1 MPVSDA
7 QRSFNK
13 GLAALNKGL
22 AALAAAQPLRAVD
35 CFLDA
40 MQIEERLRVRQPDM
54 RFLSYYGLS
63 LARANRATNAA
74 AEACELAAHHDPR
87 DPLMLLNLGRVRLLA
102 GRRAEA
108 LECFKHGLRL
118 VPGHAVL
125 LQALERGERRSV
137 PVLPCLDRSNKLNRW
152 VGRVRDSFRTRIAA
166 AHRTRMAHSP

>member
-7 QRSFNK
+7 QRSF
-13 GLAALNKGL
+13 NKGL

-40 MQIEERLRVRQPDM
+40 MQIEERLRVRQPNM

-74 AEACELAAHHDPR
+74 AEACELAARHDPR
-87 DPLMLLNLGRVRLLA
+87 DPLLLLNLGRVRMLA

-108 LECFKHGLRL
+108 LECFKRGLRL

-125 LQALERGERRSV
+125 LQALKRGERRSV
-137 PVLPCLDRSNKLNRW
+137 PLLPFLDRSNKLNRW
-152 VGRVRDSFRTRIAA
+152 VGRVRDSYRTRIAA
-166 AHRTRMAHSP
+166 AHRTKMAHSP